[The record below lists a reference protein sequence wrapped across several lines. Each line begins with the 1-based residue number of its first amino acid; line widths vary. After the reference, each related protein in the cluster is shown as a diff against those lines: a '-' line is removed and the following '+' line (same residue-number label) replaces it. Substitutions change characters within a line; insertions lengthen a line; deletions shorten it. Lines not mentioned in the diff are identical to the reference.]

1 MSSINKVI
9 LVGNIG
15 NVDVKELNNGNK
27 LVIASLATSESYKK
41 DDEWVENT
49 EWHRC
54 VFAIPGLSERAS
66 SLNKGDK
73 VYLEGKIKTNSW
85 ETKEGEKRESKE
97 VSITSLQVFS
107 RSQKTESPTTSKK
120 QEVVNDDL
128 PF

>member
-54 VFAIPGLSERAS
+54 VFTIPGLSERAS